1 LPWKIHGTHAQD
13 GDLVQ
18 LVGLSHKNFILTLN
32 QGGVFQTHRGV
43 LQHDDMIGQPWGT
56 QVFSHNGS
64 PFFLLQPSLADVLR
78 ELKRNTQIM
87 YPKDI
92 GFILVSMGIGSGM
105 HVLEAGTGSG
115 AFTCALAYTVGP
127 QGKVTT
133 YDVRPEMQDMAR
145 KNLAKLG
152 LEDRVIFKQGNIGE
166 GFEERNADALFL
178 DMQNPF
184 DYVAQV
190 REALKPG
197 GFFGCIL
204 PTVNQV
210 QKMLIALRQNRF
222 AFLDVCELLLR
233 YYKAEP
239 TRFRPADRMV
249 AHTGFLLFARP
260 VLVDE
265 TKASRDLLVETGMI
279 SELEADEALRASQQA
294 DQVDEE
300 M

>member
-1 LPWKIHGTHAQD
+1 LPWNLRGTHAQD
-13 GDLVQ
+13 GDLIQ
-18 LVGLSHKNFILTLN
+18 LVGLSHKNFILTLHE
-32 QGGVFQTHRGV
+32 GGVFQSHRGV
-43 LQHDDMIGQPWGT
+43 LKHDEIIGKPWGA
-56 QVFSHNGS
+56 QVVSHNGS

-78 ELKRNTQIM
+78 DVKRNTQIM

-92 GFILVSMGIGSGM
+92 GFILVTMGIGPGM
-105 HVLEAGTGSG
+105 HILEAGTGSG

-133 YDVRPEMQDMAR
+133 YELRQEMQDMAR
-145 KNLAKLG
+145 KNLSKLG
-152 LEDRVIFKQGNIGE
+152 LEDRVNFRQGSIAD
-166 GFEERNADALFL
+166 GFEEREVDALFL

-184 DYVAQV
+184 DYVSQV

-210 QKMLIALRQNRF
+210 EKMLVALRQQRF
-222 AFLDVCELLLR
+222 AFIDVCELMLR

-239 TRFRPADRMV
+239 SRLRPADRMV
-249 AHTGFLLFARP
+249 AHTGYLLFARP

-265 TKASRDLLVETGMI
+265 ENASRDLLVETGMI
-279 SELEADEALRASQQA
+279 SELEIDDALRDSQEA
-294 DQVDEE
+294 
-300 M
+300 